1 MSLRNWLASG
11 WIVEHEPTPDET
23 SDLLAVVDRDLQDA
37 AIESLSPD
45 WKLGIAYNGA
55 LQLAIL
61 ALAAEGFR
69 PARVRA
75 HERAILSLRFTVALD
90 SATVDLLDAVRRKRN
105 ISNYERAGTGSAKEA
120 AEVLAAAQRLRET
133 VLRWLLEHHP
143 NLRTD

>member
-1 MSLRNWLASG
+1 
-11 WIVEHEPTPDET
+11 VEHEPTPEEI

-37 AIESLSPD
+37 AVENLSPD

-61 ALAAEGFR
+61 ALAAEEFR

-75 HERAILSLRFTVALD
+75 HERAILSLRFTVGLD
-90 SATVDLLDAVRRKRN
+90 SATVDLLDGIRRKRN
-105 ISNYERAGTGSAKEA
+105 VSNYERAGTASAKEA

-133 VLRWLLEHHP
+133 VLQWLQEHHP
-143 NLRTD
+143 NLRMV